1 MKINML
7 AMIVGIIYFISAIS
21 VYFAGLIII
30 IDNTDKKE
38 SKKITFLKNFF
49 FWTST
54 LPFINTLFLVVALW
68 LALKENPDQK

>member
-7 AMIVGIIYFISAIS
+7 AMIVGIIYFVSAIS
-21 VYFAGLIII
+21 VYFTGLII

-38 SKKITFLKNFF
+38 SKKISFLKNFF

-54 LPFINTLFLVVALW
+54 LPCINTLFLVVALW
-68 LALKENPDQK
+68 LSLKENPDQK

>member
-30 IDNTDKKE
+30 DNTDKKE
-38 SKKITFLKNFF
+38 SKKISFLKNFF

-54 LPFINTLFLVVALW
+54 LPCINTLFLVVALW
-68 LALKENPDQK
+68 LSLKENSAPK

>member
-7 AMIVGIIYFISAIS
+7 AMIVGIIYFVSAIS
-21 VYFAGLIII
+21 VYFAGLII

-38 SKKITFLKNFF
+38 SKKIAFLKNFF

-68 LALKENPDQK
+68 LSLKENPAQK